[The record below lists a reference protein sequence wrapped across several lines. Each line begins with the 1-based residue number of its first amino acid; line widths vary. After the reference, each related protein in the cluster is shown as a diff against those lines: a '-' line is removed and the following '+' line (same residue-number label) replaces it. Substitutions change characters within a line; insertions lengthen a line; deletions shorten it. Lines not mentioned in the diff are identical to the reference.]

1 MTEKLKYTE
10 EYLIDCIDRRG
21 QWYEDK
27 LMKLTECLKP
37 DNLTIIEIQERI
49 EYVLKVTGIIPKE

>member
-1 MTEKLKYTE
+1 MNQDD
-10 EYLIDCIDRRG
+10 IDYYVDQRN

-37 DNLTIIEIQERI
+37 DYLTITEIQEHI
-49 EYVLKVTGIIPKE
+49 EYVLKVTGIISKE

>member
-10 EYLIDCIDRRG
+10 SYLIDCIDRRG

-27 LMKLTECLKP
+27 LCRLK
-37 DNLTIIEIQERI
+37 DSLKSNDITRIKEDIEF
-49 EYVLKVTGIIPKE
+49 VLKVTNILPKD